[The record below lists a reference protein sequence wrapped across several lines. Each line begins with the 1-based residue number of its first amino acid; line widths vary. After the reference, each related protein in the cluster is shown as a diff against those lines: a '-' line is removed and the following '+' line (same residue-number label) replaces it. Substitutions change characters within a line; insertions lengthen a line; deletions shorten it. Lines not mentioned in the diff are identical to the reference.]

1 MGQDLPAVLVTNGE
15 RTTGKALLE
24 TDHILFRGENTRLK
38 VPFDAMTSVEAVD
51 DELRI
56 AYPGGEAVL
65 ELGPQAEK
73 WAHKIL
79 NPKSLLDKLG
89 LRPGMRV
96 SVVHVDDVD
105 FWSELRARSYVIV
118 RDEVMP
124 DSDIIFLGVEKPHQ
138 MTRIA
143 AFRERMNS
151 DGAVWVVYRK
161 GRKDF
166 NENDVLRLGL
176 ETGLVDVKVVR
187 FSDTHTATK
196 FVIRKAE
203 RPPKS
208 KRP

>member
-1 MGQDLPAVLVTNGE
+1 MGQDLPAVLVSNGE

-24 TDHILFRGENTRLK
+24 TDHILFRSENTRLK
-38 VPFDAMTSVEAVD
+38 VPFDAMTSVAAEGG
-51 DELRI
+51 ELRI
-56 AYPGGEAVL
+56 AYAGGEAVL

-96 SVVHVDDVD
+96 SVVRVDDVD
-105 FWSELRARSYVIV
+105 FWSELRTRSYVIL

-124 DSDIIFLGVEKPHQ
+124 DSDIIFLGVEKPDH
-138 MTRIA
+138 MKHMA
-143 AFRERMNS
+143 ALRERMNP

-161 GRKDF
+161 GQKDF

-176 ETGLVDVKVVR
+176 ESGLVDVKVVR
-187 FSDTHTATK
+187 FSETHTASK
-196 FVIRKAE
+196 FVIRLAD
-203 RPPKS
+203 RPA
-208 KRP
+208 